1 MRNFASQLQKAGIEN
16 PWRELRLFLSFVT
29 GKSYEQ
35 ILFDVDCKLS
45 ASEYD
50 SLLKVVQRRCSHEPL
65 SKIIGQREFWGL
77 TFKVTKDTLDP
88 RPDSETLIDAV
99 LKDFPD
105 QTKPLRFLDFGTG
118 TGCLLLSLL
127 SEYPNAFGVGVDK
140 SETAILVALENARV
154 LEFSDRAS
162 FFISDWG
169 QALKGTFDC
178 IISNPPY
185 IRLDDSLERN
195 VKDFDPHSALYAGK
209 DGLDAYRALFSEI
222 VSFCHSETK
231 IFMEIGQG
239 QRESVAA
246 IAKGNGFNLNT
257 VSKDLGGIDRVLGF
271 TLYAW

>member
-1 MRNFASQLQKAGIEN
+1 MQGFIDQLQKAGIEN
-16 PWRELRLFLSFVT
+16 PWRELRLLLSHVT
-29 GKSYEQ
+29 GKSYEH
-35 ILFDVDCKLS
+35 ILFEGDCELS
-45 ASEYD
+45 APEYD
-50 SLLKVVQRRCSHEPL
+50 TLSKALQRRCNHEPL

-77 TFKVTKDTLDP
+77 PFKVTKDTLDP
-88 RPDSETLIDAV
+88 RPDSETLIEAV

-140 SETAILVALENARV
+140 SEAAILVALENARV

-162 FFISDWG
+162 FLISDWG

-178 IISNPPY
+178 VISNPPY
-185 IRLDDSLERN
+185 IGLDDSLERN

-222 VSFCHSETK
+222 GSFCHSQTK

-239 QRESVAA
+239 QKESAAA
-246 IAKGNGFNLNT
+246 IAKENGFNLSA
-257 VSKDLGGIDRVLGF
+257 VHKDLSGTDRVLGF

>member
-1 MRNFASQLQKAGIEN
+1 MGDFASQLQKAGIEN
-16 PWRELRLFLSFVT
+16 PWRELRLLLSFVT

-35 ILFDVDCKLS
+35 ILFDGDYKLS

-88 RPDSETLIDAV
+88 RPDSETLIEAV

-140 SETAILVALENARV
+140 SETAILVALENAGV

-162 FFISDWG
+162 FLISDWG
-169 QALKGTFDC
+169 QALTGPFDC

-185 IRLDDSLERN
+185 IGLDDSLERN

-209 DGLDAYRALFSEI
+209 DGLDAYRALFPEI
-222 VSFCHSETK
+222 GVFCHSQTK
-231 IFMEIGQG
+231 VFMEIGQG
-239 QRESVAA
+239 QRELAAA
-246 IAKGNGFNLNT
+246 IAKENGFNLS
-257 VSKDLGGIDRVLGF
+257 VVRQDLGGIDRVLGF
-271 TLYAW
+271 TQDQ